1 MTTLYIVR
9 HAQAEG
15 NLYRRAQG
23 WYDGRVTAAGLL
35 QIKALE
41 ERFRDLPID
50 AVYASD
56 LRRTQITAQAAAGP
70 KGLPL
75 TIDPGLKEIG
85 MGIYED
91 KTFGDLAYHYPEGSR
106 LFYTCS
112 PLWAP
117 EKGESFQQVQ
127 DRMLSAVKRI
137 AAALPGQTVAIF
149 SHGTAIK
156 CLLSGL
162 RGKHP
167 SQAPE
172 LGHPENTA
180 VSRID
185 FDGENFHVR
194 YENDPSHLPEELR
207 SGLSRRSALE
217 APTPQVWFDPLD
229 PEEERDFYLHAW
241 RESWTAARADP
252 AAFDPAGLLAQ
263 GRRQHALRPQ
273 AVERA
278 LWQDKPA
285 GLLQLDVEREDSEGL
300 GWVSLFYV
308 EPSLRRQGVGVQL
321 LGEAVSLCRA
331 RGRHRLG
338 LVCAPENAPA
348 LAFYRRYGFV
358 ETGMAPGAGRELLRL
373 EKEI

>member
-23 WYDGRVTAAGLL
+23 WYDGQVTATGLL
-35 QIKALE
+35 QIRALE
-41 ERFRDLPID
+41 ERFRDLSLD

-56 LRRTQITAQAAAGP
+56 LRRTQTTAQAAAGP
-70 KGLPL
+70 RGLSII
-75 TIDPGLKEIG
+75 IDPDLKEIG

-127 DRMLSAVKRI
+127 DRMLAAVKRI
-137 AAALPGQTVAIF
+137 AAAHPGQTAAIF

-167 SQAPE
+167 SQTPE

-180 VSRID
+180 VTRID
-185 FDGENFHVR
+185 FDGETPHIR
-194 YENDPSHLPEELR
+194 YENDASHLPAELR
-207 SGLSRRSALE
+207 SGPQRSSPLE
-217 APTPQVWFDPLD
+217 APAPQVWFDPLD
-229 PEEERDFYLHAW
+229 PEKGQEFYLRAW
-241 RESWTAARADP
+241 RESWAAAQADP
-252 AAFDPAGLLAQ
+252 AAFEPADLLAQ
-263 GRRQHALRPQ
+263 GRRQHTLRPQ
-273 AVERA
+273 AVEQVFWMDR
-278 LWQDKPA
+278 PA
-285 GLLQLDVEREDSEGL
+285 GLLQLDVERERSEGL

-308 EPSLRRQGVGVQL
+308 EPSLRRQGIGIQL

-331 RGRHRLG
+331 QGWQKLG
-338 LVCAPENAPA
+338 LVCAPENGPA

-358 ETGMAPGAGRELLRL
+358 ETGRAPGAGRELLRL